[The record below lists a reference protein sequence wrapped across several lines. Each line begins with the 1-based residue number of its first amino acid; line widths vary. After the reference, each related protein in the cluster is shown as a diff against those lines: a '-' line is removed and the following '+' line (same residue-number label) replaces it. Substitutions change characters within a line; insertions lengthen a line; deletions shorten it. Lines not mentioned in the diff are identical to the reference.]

1 MLDHSLLLTDLYQLS
16 MMEVYARHRMRQTA
30 AFELFVRKLSSR
42 RGFLMMAGLEPLVD
56 FLKGMQYSP
65 EELDWLRSANLFSPD
80 FVDSLAD
87 IRFTGDLDSMAE
99 GSVFFPDEPVLRIT
113 ARLPEAQLVE
123 SRLIN
128 LIHYQT
134 VIASTAARMV
144 LAAPGRSLVDF
155 GFRRAHGAEAGLLA
169 ARAAYIA
176 GFAGTATLA
185 ANRAYGVPVFGTMA
199 HSFIQAHDDEAT
211 AFERFALARPK
222 DLTLLIDTYDTE
234 AGARLVARLAP
245 RLATAGLS
253 IAAVRLDSGD
263 LAMHARNVRSILDA
277 AGLRNIRIMAS
288 GGLDDRSL
296 QSLVGQQA
304 PIDWFGVGTSLT
316 TASDAPA
323 LDCAYKLQEYAGRPR
338 RKLSE
343 GKATWPGRKQVWRRY
358 HLDGTISRDTVG
370 LADEIPSGQPQ
381 LHPVMRGGRCVT
393 KLPTLAEARTHA
405 ADCLAT
411 LPEPLRRL
419 EALDVPVEIS
429 SALRGLAARMDQ
441 ERSPPS
447 A

>member
-1 MLDHSLLLTDLYQLS
+1 
-16 MMEVYARHRMRQTA
+16 
-30 AFELFVRKLSSR
+30 
-42 RGFLMMAGLEPLVD
+42 
-56 FLKGMQYSP
+56 
-65 EELDWLRSANLFSPD
+65 
-80 FVDSLAD
+80 
-87 IRFTGDLDSMAE
+87 
-99 GSVFFPDEPVLRIT
+99 
-113 ARLPEAQLVE
+113 
-123 SRLIN
+123 
-128 LIHYQT
+128 
-134 VIASTAARMV
+134 V
-144 LAAPGRSLVDF
+144 LAAPGRSLIDF

-199 HSFIQAHDDEAT
+199 HSYIQAHDDEAT
-211 AFERFALARPK
+211 AFERFALTRPK

-245 RLATAGLS
+245 RLATAGVS

-277 AGLRNIRIMAS
+277 AGLRNIRIVAS

-304 PIDWFGVGTSLT
+304 PIDWFGIGTSLT

-338 RKLSE
+338 RKLSK
-343 GKATWPGRKQVWRRY
+343 GKATWPARKQVWRRFD
-358 HLDGTISRDTVG
+358 LDGTIAGDTVG
-370 LADEIPSGQPQ
+370 LADEPPCGQP
-381 LHPVMRGGRCVT
+381 
-393 KLPTLAEARTHA
+393 
-405 ADCLAT
+405 
-411 LPEPLRRL
+411 LRHL
-419 EALDVPVEIS
+419 EAFNLPVEIS
-429 SALRGLAARMDQ
+429 PALRGLAARMDQ
-441 ERSPPS
+441 ERRAPS